1 MVNPLRKK
9 EHSLSKKKPIE
20 FLLDFLEYITLV
32 VFFFFMMFYYHDDD
46 TYPITFFRCICFHLF
61 ITTLPG
67 CQSLV
72 TKEIYNR
79 SWKENHRSQSS
90 TDINCT
96 IAWLNHQLAN
106 LVNKSVPLKS
116 FICHFH
122 LARGEPLSF
131 FVFFFTIINTLTE
144 PHMIGPLTKLSPF
157 FPPEFFLK

>member
-9 EHSLSKKKPIE
+9 EHSLSKKKTNRISPW
-20 FLLDFLEYITLV
+20 FFREYNPCCV
-32 VFFFFMMFYYHDDD
+32 FFFMMFYYHDDD

-72 TKEIYNR
+72 TKEICNR
-79 SWKENHRSQSS
+79 TWKENHRSQSS

-96 IAWLNHQLAN
+96 IAGLSHQLAN

-122 LARGEPLSF
+122 LAHGEPLSL
-131 FVFFFTIINTLTE
+131 FVFFFTIINTLIE

-157 FPPEFFLK
+157 FPPEFFF

>member
-9 EHSLSKKKPIE
+9 EHSLSKKNPIG
-20 FLLDFLEYITLV
+20 FLLDFLENITLV
-32 VFFFFMMFYYHDDD
+32 VFFFMMFYYHDDD

-61 ITTLPG
+61 ITTFPG

-72 TKEIYNR
+72 TKEICNR
-79 SWKENHRSQSS
+79 SWKENHRSQSC

-96 IAWLNHQLAN
+96 IAGLSHQLAN

-131 FVFFFTIINTLTE
+131 FCVFFTIINTLTE
-144 PHMIGPLTKLSPF
+144 PHFIGP
-157 FPPEFFLK
+157 

>member
-1 MVNPLRKK
+1 
-9 EHSLSKKKPIE
+9 
-20 FLLDFLEYITLV
+20 
-32 VFFFFMMFYYHDDD
+32 MMFYYYGDD

-61 ITTLPG
+61 ITSLPS

-72 TKEIYNR
+72 TKEICNR

-96 IAWLNHQLAN
+96 IAGLNHQLAN

-131 FVFFFTIINTLTE
+131 FWFFIFTIINTLTE

-157 FPPEFFLK
+157 FSPEFFLK

>member
-1 MVNPLRKK
+1 MSFRKWLTHWEK
-9 EHSLSKKKPIE
+9 KSIHLVKKKPIG
-20 FLLDFLEYITLV
+20 FLLDFLENITIV
-32 VFFFFMMFYYHDDD
+32 VLFFFMMFYYDDDD

-79 SWKENHRSQSS
+79 TWKENHRSQSS

-96 IAWLNHQLAN
+96 IAGLSHQLAN

-131 FVFFFTIINTLTE
+131 FCVFFTIINTLTE
-144 PHMIGPLTKLSPF
+144 PHFIGP
-157 FPPEFFLK
+157 

>member
-9 EHSLSKKKPIE
+9 EHSLSKKNPIG
-20 FLLDFLEYITLV
+20 FLLDFLENITLV
-32 VFFFFMMFYYHDDD
+32 VFFFMMFYYHDDD

-61 ITTLPG
+61 ITTFPG

-79 SWKENHRSQSS
+79 SWKENHRSQSC

-96 IAWLNHQLAN
+96 IAGLSHQLAN

-144 PHMIGPLTKLSPF
+144 PHFIGP
-157 FPPEFFLK
+157 